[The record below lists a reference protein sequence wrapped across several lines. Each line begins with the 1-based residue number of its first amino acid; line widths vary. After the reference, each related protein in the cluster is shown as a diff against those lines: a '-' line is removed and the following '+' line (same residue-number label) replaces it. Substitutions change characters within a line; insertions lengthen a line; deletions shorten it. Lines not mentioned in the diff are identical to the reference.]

1 MCSELCIRAVFDR
14 SVRQTVADKCY
25 FPMYYSHVHSDVLRY
40 IALYYSHSHSYTPL
54 YYSHDNAVQRNAL
67 SFVHFHSVAV
77 ITARQTV
84 ADPCF
89 VACMARSVWPC
100 LYGAI
105 CMALFVWQ
113 RSHFLV
119 LCAHMPSHT
128 CFLHTVHTCKVHTW
142 NPSSHLNTFKH
153 PCSNLTLV
161 PNLKLYLPE
170 QFLTVWKRPLT
181 PAFNQC

>member
-40 IALYYSHSHSYTPL
+40 IAMYYSHSHSYTPL

-67 SFVHFHSVAV
+67 SFVHFHSVEL

-84 ADPCF
+84 ADPF
-89 VACMARSVWPC
+89 FAACMARSVWPC

-105 CMALFVWQ
+105 CMALFVW
-113 RSHFLV
+113 RCMYGPVCMAALTVCMAALTLS
-119 LCAHMPSHT
+119 CALRAHALP
-128 CFLHTVHTCKVHTW
+128 
-142 NPSSHLNTFKH
+142 
-153 PCSNLTLV
+153 LV
-161 PNLKLYLPE
+161 PNLKLYLP
-170 QFLTVWKRPLT
+170 
-181 PAFNQC
+181 